1 MVNESPPEVDFRF
14 CTHQDGNQA
23 SKTLRGLRP
32 TNSAGE
38 ESLMQGRG
46 KEERP
51 FWKPI
56 AGSYVNR
63 IENDPALNPTG
74 VALKALAYGL
84 GVPPE
89 EVFLRAVGLVE
100 SGDKSE
106 AVQLLSRFKELSSE
120 KRSFVL
126 DIVDML
132 YSKESRR
139 TPKRKPA

>member
-1 MVNESPPEVDFRF
+1 MVIRNPKAFGDFVQQTRQEKSLSCKDVEKRSARF
-14 CTHQDGNQA
+14 G
-23 SKTLRGLRP
+23 
-32 TNSAGE
+32 
-38 ESLMQGRG
+38 
-46 KEERP
+46 
-51 FWKPI
+51 KPI

-63 IENDPALNPTG
+63 IENNPALHPTA

-89 EVFLRAVGLVE
+89 EVFLRAVGLVD

-106 AVQLLSRFKELSSE
+106 AIQLLSRFKELSSE
-120 KRSFVL
+120 KRSIVL
-126 DIVDML
+126 DIVDTL